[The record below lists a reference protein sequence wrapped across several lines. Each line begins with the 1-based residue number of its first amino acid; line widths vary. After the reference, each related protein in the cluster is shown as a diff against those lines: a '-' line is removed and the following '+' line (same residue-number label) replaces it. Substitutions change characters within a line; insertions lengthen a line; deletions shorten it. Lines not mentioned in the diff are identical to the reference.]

1 MAKIGIKKT
10 SKLTYI
16 VYATI
21 VFFIIIAFWF
31 LGASMDFAIKPDGKV
46 DINLLGDG
54 LNKVISNPDILFS
67 SLKNKGGYAPKMLF
81 LGMCS
86 TGIYVLYKYTEDKK
100 RLHRRGVEHGSAK
113 WGDEKE
119 MKLLAENKEKPHLQ
133 PIVSDGKR
141 VFDKKGNF
149 VGVTV
154 DNNIVLTKEVRLSLN
169 SRQHLLNLNVLIIGG
184 SGSGKTRFYAKPN
197 IMQLNT
203 SYVITDPKGEILQS
217 TGKMLK
223 EAGYEVRVLNLIQM
237 EHSNNY
243 NPFHY
248 VYDHN
253 GDLSQDNIKKMI
265 NVLFKSTKGDGEKD
279 DFWSQKGQSLLEA
292 ITFLLFEESEYNA
305 EFDDDGKIIPET
317 RDTSHLNFFSV
328 TEKMRRLQY
337 PPSGGKKPDGFFL
350 ERESDESDEDFRK
363 RQSEAFLCP
372 LDKDFI
378 ELEKRKGD
386 TLAGRLYKEVRNAP
400 EETGQSFL
408 SSANVKTF
416 MFNMDNMMNLTCCDN
431 IHLETMGDQ
440 KTALFL
446 IIPATDSTYNFL
458 VAMLYTQMFDV
469 LANRANFKY
478 GGTLPVHVRCIMDEF
493 ANIGQIPD
501 FDKVIAFVR
510 SMGMSL
516 NVIIQ
521 NLAQLKSR
529 YEKTWEVITGNC
541 DSLLFLGGQEESTL
555 KYISESLGKETI
567 DIRGYNRTKGKSPS
581 TSENNSILGRE
592 LMQPNEVATMP
603 VSNCIVRIRSHN
615 PFYCTKYPI
624 EKHPN
629 FKFLEDYDKANAF
642 DVKTVHA
649 VTLNEFVEKNTKS
662 QSSEN
667 TELTKN
673 MEHNKKIEIIF
684 SKDDVPEEIEF
695 ETYEEAEMFSE
706 EVNSEDF
713 SEEYV
718 DKPEYGEVSEWESF
732 VLGESIKRKEVE
744 DDEIDTIDE
753 ISSEE
758 SDVTFYDEPDEFA
771 ESFEDVEN
779 ALEEAFTD
787 ITETYCEAND
797 GFDLPEDTYGFDSF

>member
-67 SLKNKGGYAPKMLF
+67 SLQNKGGYAPKMLF

-169 SRQHLLNLNVLIIGG
+169 SRQHLLNLHVLIIGG

-305 EFDDDGKIIPET
+305 KFDDDGKIIPET

-431 IHLETMGDQ
+431 IHLETMGDR

-695 ETYEEAEMFSE
+695 ETYEEAEMFAE

-758 SDVTFYDEPDEFA
+758 SDVTFYDEPNEFA